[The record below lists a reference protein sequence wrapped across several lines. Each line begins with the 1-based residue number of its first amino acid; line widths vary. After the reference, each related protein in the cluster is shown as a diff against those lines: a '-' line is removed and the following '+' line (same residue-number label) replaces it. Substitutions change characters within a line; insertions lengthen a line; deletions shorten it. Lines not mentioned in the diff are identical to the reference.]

1 MSDTIK
7 LAVLGGDTRQY
18 ALVEKFLK
26 EGLSVQTFGLPHDA
40 LPNGAIPADSW
51 REAVRGVSAVIL
63 PLPASPDGVRIHMPF
78 LQGGEAPLFSALF
91 RELPQYTLIAGG
103 RFSPTVKALAE
114 EMGRPLFDYF
124 TSEELQQKN
133 ALPTAEGAVSIV
145 MRELPYVISGMPV
158 AVTGYGRVSRALSEL
173 LNAMHAKVTIAA
185 RKEKDLADAEKRG
198 YRTVSLAEKDG
209 IRSLCH
215 GQRVIFNTVPFW
227 LFSEDVLRDMQKDT
241 LMIDLASA
249 PGGVDAN
256 AAGKYGVRVIWALSL
271 PGKYAPA
278 SAGEIIADTV
288 LSYLQKEGII

>member
-1 MSDTIK
+1 MSDKIK
-7 LAVLGGDTRQY
+7 LAVLGGDTRQI
-18 ALVEKFLK
+18 ALVGRLLS
-26 EGLSVQTFGLPHDA
+26 EGLFVRTFGLPSDT
-40 LPNGAIPADSW
+40 LPEGATPADSW
-51 REAVRGVSAVIL
+51 REAVSGARAVVL
-63 PLPASPDGVRIHMPF
+63 PLPASPDGVRVHMPL
-78 LQGGEAPLFSALF
+78 LQGTDAPLFSALF
-91 RELPQYTLIAGG
+91 RELPQHTLIVGG

-145 MRELPYVISGMPV
+145 MRELPYVIAGMPV

-173 LNAMHAKVTIAA
+173 LFSMRAKVTVAA
-185 RKEKDLADAEKRG
+185 RKAADLEDAQSHG
-198 YRTVSLAEKDG
+198 YRTVSIAEKEG
-209 IRSLCH
+209 VRLLCH

-227 LFSEDVLRDMQKDT
+227 LFSEDILREMQKDT
-241 LMIDLASA
+241 LIVDLASS

-278 SAGEIIADTV
+278 SAGEIVADTV
-288 LSYLQKEGII
+288 LSYLKREGIL